1 MVCLFVWHVKRKTFD
16 FIESKTKSCPKKIER
31 CLGNNDL
38 IYEFHSKP
46 DNMPLAASFIVHY
59 DVVPFLDASNDD
71 DVIARE
77 IEEKEI
83 KHGEVESGLDEM
95 TSTKLSSSSSAA
107 VRIPNMYRIL
117 ASWRL
122 LLELNIG
129 MPNQG

>member
-1 MVCLFVWHVKRKTFD
+1 MKRKTFD
-16 FIESKTKSCPKKIER
+16 FIESKTKSCPKKSR
-31 CLGNNDL
+31 KMFFGNNDL

-95 TSTKLSSSSSAA
+95 TSTKLLSSSSA

>member
-1 MVCLFVWHVKRKTFD
+1 MFF
-16 FIESKTKSCPKKIER
+16 
-31 CLGNNDL
+31 GNNDL

-95 TSTKLSSSSSAA
+95 TSTKLLSSSSA

>member
-1 MVCLFVWHVKRKTFD
+1 
-16 FIESKTKSCPKKIER
+16 
-31 CLGNNDL
+31 
-38 IYEFHSKP
+38 
-46 DNMPLAASFIVHY
+46 MPLAASFIVHY

-95 TSTKLSSSSSAA
+95 TSTKLSSSSSA

-122 LLELNIG
+122 LLELNIW